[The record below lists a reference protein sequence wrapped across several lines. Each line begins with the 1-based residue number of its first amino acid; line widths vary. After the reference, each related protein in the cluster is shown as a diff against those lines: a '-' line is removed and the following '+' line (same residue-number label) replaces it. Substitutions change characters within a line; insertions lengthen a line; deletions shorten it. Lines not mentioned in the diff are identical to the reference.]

1 MSGRGERVLL
11 AFVAE
16 RVLDARARQAVRR
29 GAPAAVIARPLAVI
43 GTEPSVAP
51 ARPLPMPNGAAGA
64 MRSDA
69 VVFTLPG
76 DVVCVVPAAHPAH
89 RSPLAARALGRA
101 FSDAFQSAVEAAL
114 DS

>member
-1 MSGRGERVLL
+1 
-11 AFVAE
+11 
-16 RVLDARARQAVRR
+16 
-29 GAPAAVIARPLAVI
+29 
-43 GTEPSVAP
+43 
-51 ARPLPMPNGAAGA
+51 